1 MNKKGKVVA
10 IVLNQTFFK
19 KSVVLLLT
27 MGILFLAGCGCN
39 AGQTNS
45 SPGIS
50 SSITEPSA
58 SMEPTSSSNA
68 SSNSALSG
76 TPAKQNTPKK
86 IHVGGKIYSTEF
98 PIPTAD
104 TFGLTGTDATLYNLA
119 VDQFSNAV
127 IGEDE
132 LGKGSTTLVFPAL
145 TLLGSQENDDGTTTY
160 VVTFRELYFSE
171 LGDVLKDLKHPVYNY
186 GFSSYLESFIV
197 DKNGKCISKDSLH
210 DDEGSEGIK
219 RVCGSLKSLADFLI
233 RNQSDP
239 INPADARDIPQLDED
254 QMLQAYLN
262 YFFEM

>member
-1 MNKKGKVVA
+1 ML

-27 MGILFLAGCGCN
+27 IGILFLAGCGGN
-39 AGQTNS
+39 ADQSNS
-45 SPGIS
+45 SSGIS
-50 SSITEPSA
+50 SGVTEPSA

-68 SSNSALSG
+68 SSNSASSG
-76 TPAKQNTPKK
+76 TPAQQNTPKK

-119 VDQFSNAV
+119 VGQFNNSV
-127 IGEDE
+127 LGEDV
-132 LGKGSTTLVFPAL
+132 LGKGSTDLVFPAL

-160 VVTFRELYFSE
+160 VVTFRGLSFYG
-171 LGDVLKDLKHPVYNY
+171 LGDALKDLKHPTYDHD
-186 GFSSYLESFIV
+186 GCSSNLESFIV
-197 DKNGKCISKDSLH
+197 DKSGKCISKDSLH
-210 DDEGSEGIK
+210 DDEGSEGIE

-239 INPADARDIPQLDED
+239 INPADARDIPLLDKD

>member
-1 MNKKGKVVA
+1 ML

-27 MGILFLAGCGCN
+27 IGILFLAGCGSN
-39 AGQTNS
+39 ADQTNS
-45 SPGIS
+45 SSGIS
-50 SSITEPSA
+50 SGVTEPST

-68 SSNSALSG
+68 ASNSVSSG
-76 TPAKQNTPKK
+76 TPAQQNTPKK
-86 IHVGGKIYSTEF
+86 IHVSGKIYSTEF

-119 VDQFSNAV
+119 VDQFSNSV
-127 IGEDE
+127 LGEDE
-132 LGKGSTTLVFPAL
+132 LGKGNTDLVFPAL

-160 VVTFRELYFSE
+160 VVTFRELNFYG
-171 LGDVLKDLKHPVYNY
+171 LGDALKDLKHPDYNY
-186 GFSSYLESFIV
+186 GFSSYLASYTL
-197 DKNGKCISKDSLH
+197 DKNGKCVSKDKVH
-210 DDEGSEGIK
+210 DDEGGEGIK

-239 INPADARDIPQLDED
+239 INPADARDIPLLDKD

>member
-1 MNKKGKVVA
+1 M
-10 IVLNQTFFK
+10 LNHTFFK

-27 MGILFLAGCGCN
+27 IGILFLAGCGGN
-39 AGQTNS
+39 ADQTNS
-45 SPGIS
+45 SSGIS
-50 SSITEPSA
+50 GVTEPST

-68 SSNSALSG
+68 SSNSASSG

-119 VDQFSNAV
+119 VDQFSNSV
-127 IGEDE
+127 LGEDE
-132 LGKGSTTLVFPAL
+132 LGKGSTDLVFPSL

-160 VVTFRELYFSE
+160 VVTFRGFYFYG
-171 LGDVLKDLKHPVYNY
+171 LGDALKDLKHPVYND
-186 GFSSYLESFIV
+186 GCSSYLESFIV